1 MNRTHSQVLPAIIRS
16 APDSRHGKA
25 PRQCD
30 MIPLPQIPIRVLLVD
45 DHPFVR
51 QGVELTLQT
60 ADDIEVCGQAPDSA
74 TALELEESARPDVVL
89 TDLTL
94 PDKGGLELIH
104 LLCERRPGLK
114 VLVLSMHDEDLY
126 AERCLRAGAKGYLM
140 KSKAP
145 DLLVSAI
152 REVAGGRI
160 YVSGDLAQRLLHVLT
175 QPAVVLEERAGEL
188 QPLSTR
194 EFEIFELIGRGK
206 TAKEIGHML
215 GISSKT
221 VDVHRLRI
229 RDKLN
234 IQTNPDLI
242 HHAVR
247 WVQAHEGGAA
257 V

>member
-1 MNRTHSQVLPAIIRS
+1 VRQSGRDIKEAAMKSPTHSR
-16 APDSRHGKA
+16 
-25 PRQCD
+25 
-30 MIPLPQIPIRVLLVD
+30 IRVLLVD
-45 DHPFVR
+45 DHPFLR
-51 QGVELTLQT
+51 QGVALTIQT
-60 ADDIEVCGQAPDSA
+60 AEDLEVCGEAPDSA
-74 TALELEESARPDVVL
+74 TAIRLEEETRPDVVV

-104 LLCERRPGLK
+104 ILCERRPDLK

-145 DLLVSAI
+145 DQLVSAI
-152 REVAGGRI
+152 REVAAGRI
-160 YVSGDLAQRLLHVLT
+160 YVSGNLAQRLLHVLT
-175 QPAVVLEERAGEL
+175 QPTTAPSESSDALKA
-188 QPLSTR
+188 LSGR
-194 EFEIFELIGRGK
+194 EFEVFELIGRGK
-206 TAKEIGHML
+206 TAKEIAHML

-221 VDVHRLRI
+221 VDVHRVRI

-247 WVQAHEGGAA
+247 WVQAHEGGA
-257 V
+257 VV